1 MVLRGSKVAA
11 GVAIVLP
18 VSSVFK
24 VGVVTRLESREPE
37 GLVLLLSVPEVVEEA
52 VFGLGVLLLFV
63 PAEEV
68 LLLGVA
74 VLLVPVLEV
83 EPEEAVL
90 EEAGVV
96 LLVPVGVAA
105 GVGVRPGV
113 EEGEEEGA
121 RVAVGA
127 VVGTGVGSFSNTAA
141 MVWLAKT
148 LEKVYEPTLPTLFPY
163 TETSLMCQPVEG
175 VILTVRLSFSSTLV
189 TSLIDK
195 VPFPEITEGV
205 TV

>member
-24 VGVVTRLESREPE
+24 VGVVTGLESKEPE

-148 LEKVYEPTLPTLFPY
+148 LEKVYEPTLPTLFPS
-163 TETSLMCQPVEG
+163 TETSLMCDPVEG
-175 VILTVRLSFSSTLV
+175 VILTVILPPSFTVVMEGIDIVPSP
-189 TSLIDK
+189 SLL
-195 VPFPEITEGV
+195 GCMA
-205 TV
+205 